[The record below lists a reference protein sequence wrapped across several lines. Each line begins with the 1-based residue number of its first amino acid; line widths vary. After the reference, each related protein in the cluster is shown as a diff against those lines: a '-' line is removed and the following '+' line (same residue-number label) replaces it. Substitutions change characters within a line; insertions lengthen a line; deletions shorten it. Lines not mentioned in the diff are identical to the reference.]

1 MSCQQVLTQREFLD
15 TRQTNSAHL
24 DLIATPHAAPLAR
37 LFLREQ
43 ARVGLPSQ
51 TLATAE
57 LLTSE
62 LVTNALMHAR
72 TSINVGVTWDVDDNI
87 VVAVHDATRQPPTR
101 RARQLHIDENEI
113 VESGWGMFLVATL
126 ADDFG
131 WYLLPAGA
139 GKVIWFGLGVGHR
152 VPT

>member
-15 TRQTNSAHL
+15 ARQTSSAHM
-24 DLIATPHAAPLAR
+24 DLIGTPHAVPLAR

-43 ARVGLPSQ
+43 ARVGLPAQS
-51 TLATAE
+51 LATAE

-87 VVAVHDATRQPPTR
+87 VVAVHDANQRAPTQR
-101 RARQLHIDENEI
+101 ELHIRDDEI

-131 WYLLPAGA
+131 WYLLPGSA
-139 GKVIWFGLGVGHR
+139 GKVIWFGLA
-152 VPT
+152 VPHHAPA

>member
-1 MSCQQVLTQREFLD
+1 MCCQQVLTQREFLD

-24 DLIATPHAAPLAR
+24 DLVATPHAAPLAR

-43 ARVGLPSQ
+43 ARIGLPPHS
-51 TLATAE
+51 LATAE

-72 TSINVGVTWDVDDNI
+72 TSLNVGVTWDVDDKI
-87 VVAVHDATRQPPTR
+87 VVAVQDATQQTPTR
-101 RARQLHIDENEI
+101 SARQLHIYEDEI

-131 WYLLPAGA
+131 WYLLPAGG
-139 GKVIWFGLGVGHR
+139 GKVIWFGLGVADH
-152 VPT
+152 VPA